1 MEACSSK
8 NWDVTGHT
16 QEKTYMRKK
25 STIEQNLLQANLMVQ
40 LWPPRQE
47 RVFKGAVRTCKGV
60 DTT

>member
-40 LWPPRQE
+40 LWPLRQE
-47 RVFKGAVRTCKGV
+47 RVFKGAVRPC
-60 DTT
+60 